1 MVRAALVV
9 EDHPM
14 VRRLTRVRLEQI
26 GWKVSEAANALEGK
40 TIFRSVRPQ
49 LVVLDVI
56 MPEENGETSL
66 DLLRTI
72 HAESPGAIVN
82 IVSSVISPE
91 DRQKFISEGATSFI
105 SKPFLNGE
113 EFEKLIV
120 QSKTLFEELGES
132 NEGSYDETPA
142 KGGN

>member
-9 EDHPM
+9 EDHPV
-14 VRRLTRVRLEQI
+14 VRRLTRIRLEQI

-40 TIFRSVRPQ
+40 TVFRSVRPQ

-72 HAESPGAIVN
+72 HAESPGAVVN

-91 DRQKFISEGATSFI
+91 DRQKFLSEGAASFI

-113 EFEKLIV
+113 EFEKVIL
-120 QSKTLFEELGES
+120 QS
-132 NEGSYDETPA
+132 
-142 KGGN
+142 